1 MDRDYWRSE
10 PTKRLI
16 EEARTKGCELCRAIG
31 ERLEDIEIGGD
42 EHVAYAVDRA
52 KDFERQ
58 ANRLDDKVYELRGEI
73 DCLNLMLGTRDE
85 RIAELEAAL
94 KKDAKK

>member
-31 ERLEDIEIGGD
+31 ERLEDAENDIENR
-42 EHVAYAVDRA
+42 VAEAEERA
-52 KDFERQ
+52 KDFEIDC
-58 ANRLDDKVYELRGEI
+58 NKLDDKVYELRVEI
-73 DCLNLMLGTRDE
+73 DKLNLMLGTRDE

-94 KKDAKK
+94 KKDKK